1 MITLFAVILVALILF
16 VGTVGIHE
24 IRTTKG
30 KISNLRKALRGIVS
44 CAFCILITV
53 ASVTIY
59 FFCSLLWFRVSDAG
73 VLIDGH
79 KRTDCL
85 VFERKKEYVVAVP
98 NPTPKNASLDY
109 TCFILD
115 PTISMYATSQ
125 TADNGDWG
133 SFYVT
138 RNVAMSYEEDPFQ
151 VAFESGYGDN
161 GKLEYSRNIFAF
173 CDDVPPRTNFIVTLP
188 QKGYTGH

>member
-1 MITLFAVILVALILF
+1 
-16 VGTVGIHE
+16 
-24 IRTTKG
+24 
-30 KISNLRKALRGIVS
+30 
-44 CAFCILITV
+44 
-53 ASVTIY
+53 
-59 FFCSLLWFRVSDAG
+59 
-73 VLIDGH
+73 
-79 KRTDCL
+79 
-85 VFERKKEYVVAVP
+85 
-98 NPTPKNASLDY
+98 
-109 TCFILD
+109 
-115 PTISMYATSQ
+115 MYATSQ